1 MRMLEGAYV
10 YILRCADR
18 SYYVGVTRGDPELRL
33 AQHNA
38 GSFPGYTFTRRPV
51 DMVFVEWFER
61 IIDAIESERQIKRWS
76 RAKKE
81 ALIRGDF
88 AALRVLASRKRRSKS
103 DA

>member
-1 MRMLEGAYV
+1 MLDGAYV

-18 SYYVGVTRGDPELRL
+18 SYYVGVTRRDPELRL

-38 GSFPGYTFTRRPV
+38 GSFPGYTLTRRPV
-51 DMVFVEWFER
+51 EMVFVEWFEQ
-61 IIDAIESERQIKRWS
+61 ITDAIESERRIKRWS

-88 AALRVLASRKRRSKS
+88 AALRVLASRKGRNKS
-103 DA
+103 AE